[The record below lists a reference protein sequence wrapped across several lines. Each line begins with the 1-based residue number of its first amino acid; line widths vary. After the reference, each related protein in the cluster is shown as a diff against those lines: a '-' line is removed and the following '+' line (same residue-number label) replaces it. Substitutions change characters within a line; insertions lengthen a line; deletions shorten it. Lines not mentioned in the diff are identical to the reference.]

1 MRRPLPLLLGSLLL
15 ALALTACGSTE
26 EAEKK
31 STSSVRTAEN
41 GERINDADVL
51 FATEM
56 IPHHAQALEM
66 VDLTVGRQLG
76 PELRALAE
84 QIREGQAP
92 EIQQLVGWLTEWGE
106 EVPATSRDHV
116 NSGHD
121 AEHLDQDMPGMMS
134 AEEMDGLEAAQGA
147 EFESR
152 WLEMMAEHHQGA
164 IAMARAEQ
172 AGGHAKPVIALAE
185 AIVAAQEQEL
195 TEIRR
200 LQAP

>member
-1 MRRPLPLLLGSLLL
+1 MRRVLPLLVGSLLL
-15 ALALTACGSTE
+15 VLALTACGGAE
-26 EAEKK
+26 EAEAD
-31 STSSVRTAEN
+31 SAGSVRTVEN
-41 GERINDADVL
+41 GDQVNDADVL

-66 VDLTVGRQLG
+66 VDLTRGRRLS
-76 PELRALAE
+76 PELAALAE
-84 QIREGQAP
+84 QIREAQAP
-92 EIQQLVGWLTEWGE
+92 EIELLAGWLTEWGE

-134 AEEMDGLEAAQGA
+134 ADEMGGLEAAQGA
-147 EFESR
+147 EFEAM

-172 AGGHAKPVIALAE
+172 AGGHLKAVIELAE
-185 AIVAAQEQEL
+185 SIVAAQEQEL
-195 TEIRR
+195 TEIRT
-200 LQAP
+200 LQRS